1 MAPNYALERT
11 RISVFGVPV
20 MSVGMHASS
29 CAPLNAALG
38 TRISGA
44 LSSYVEE
51 VQMALDAAV
60 AGLLGAA
67 IGGGVAIL
75 KSFID
80 GRSQRNL
87 EQAKAQWSREGTVAT
102 ELRTHVAT
110 VARELLSAQHSM
122 EWLCWQTQ
130 RGSKQLDEKAVTDYH
145 GEIHATFP
153 KLLGALA
160 AVSSLNARAYKELSV
175 LADKVFAIEGKIAAA
190 LVDFKTSPHAATTG
204 VAEQHVSATSLYREL
219 PISLARVM
227 KDLQ

>member
-1 MAPNYALERT
+1 M
-11 RISVFGVPV
+11 
-20 MSVGMHASS
+20 
-29 CAPLNAALG
+29 PLD
-38 TRISGA
+38 T
-44 LSSYVEE
+44 
-51 VQMALDAAV
+51 AV

-87 EQAKAQWSREGTVAT
+87 EQAKAKWSREGTVAT

-130 RGSKQLDEKAVTDYH
+130 QGSKQLDEKAVTDYH

-160 AVSSLNARAYKELSV
+160 AVSSLNARAYNDVQGAKVLARALKWAGRFRGSGSKPPSV
-175 LADKVFAIEGKIAAA
+175 LRLGGRLPGFCRSTLRQQFA
-190 LVDFKTSPHAATTG
+190 
-204 VAEQHVSATSLYREL
+204 
-219 PISLARVM
+219 
-227 KDLQ
+227 

>member
-1 MAPNYALERT
+1 M
-11 RISVFGVPV
+11 RIFGYFDP
-20 MSVGMHASS
+20 
-29 CAPLNAALG
+29 
-38 TRISGA
+38 
-44 LSSYVEE
+44 YVEE
-51 VQMALDAAV
+51 VQMPLDAAV

-87 EQAKAQWSREGTVAT
+87 EEAKAKWSREGTVAT
-102 ELRTHVAT
+102 ELRLHVAT

-130 RGSKQLDEKAVTDYH
+130 QGSKLLDEKAVTDYH

-160 AVSSLNARAYKELSV
+160 AVSSLNDRAYNELSV

-190 LVDFKTSPHAATTG
+190 LVGFKISAQAATSG
-204 VAEQHVSATSLYREL
+204 VAEQHASATSLYREL
-219 PISLARVM
+219 PMSLARVM
-227 KDLQ
+227 KDLQQ